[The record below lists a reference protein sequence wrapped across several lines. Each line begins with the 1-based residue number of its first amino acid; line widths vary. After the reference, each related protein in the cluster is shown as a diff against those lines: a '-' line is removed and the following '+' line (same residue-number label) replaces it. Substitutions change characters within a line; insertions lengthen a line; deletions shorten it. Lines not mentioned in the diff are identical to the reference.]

1 MSLGILKEEQALTNY
16 SIFHMR
22 ASDIHNNVGYLLIG
36 DSVNIKLEGI
46 DNIRDTLNKEK
57 FILCAYEENDV
68 HTSGPLIGIGAR
80 FASGDV
86 KTAVVFGHLI
96 DIGVKYENILIS
108 YSAFSGKPAL
118 AFDIYG
124 RPQLDVENVMFNEY
138 ATNMMFR
145 QTLLTYSLKKLGV
158 LNNFQNKQKV
168 MDAIDLCSE
177 EAVFSINK
185 DVLMH
190 ELIKFEHMIESNEA
204 LFNNS
209 KFLGSADKSKILL
222 DKSISILKNL
232 TYTKDGLMTLH
243 KCIYKMLTSLKS
255 NGAED
260 GELLDILTNIY
271 RATVL
276 SAGTFV
282 LRGVSRK
289 RDEGRLSMTAN
300 LSVVTGFRGNA
311 TTHKLA
317 FDISRLYEVNGFKEI
332 LLHGRFICN
341 ELGQKTLLNL
351 QHALFDNELYLMSVV
366 RDNPLYGDTNYMI
379 IFTQNKDA
387 INIINKLYAGIYE
400 ISDIRSNL

>member
-118 AFDIYG
+118 AFDDYG

-168 MDAIDLCSE
+168 MDAIELCSE

-209 KFLGSADKSKILL
+209 KFLGPADKSKILL
-222 DKSISILKNL
+222 DKSISILKNS
-232 TYTKDGLMTLH
+232 TYIKDGLMTLH

-260 GELLDILTNIY
+260 GELIDTLTNIY
-271 RATVL
+271 RATAL
-276 SAGTFV
+276 SVGTFV
-282 LRGVSRK
+282 LRGVSKK

-300 LSVVTGFRGNA
+300 LSVVTGFRGNE

-351 QHALFDNELYLMSVV
+351 QHALLDNGLYLMSVV
-366 RDNPLYGDTNYMI
+366 EDNPLYGDTNYMI

>member
-1 MSLGILKEEQALTNY
+1 MSLGILKEEQALTKY

-36 DSVNIKLEGI
+36 DSVNMRLEGI

-118 AFDIYG
+118 AFDDYG

-168 MDAIDLCSE
+168 MDAIELCSE

-209 KFLGSADKSKILL
+209 KFLGPADKSKILL
-222 DKSISILKNL
+222 DKSISILKNS
-232 TYTKDGLMTLH
+232 TYIKDGLMTLH

-260 GELLDILTNIY
+260 GELIDTLTNIY
-271 RATVL
+271 RATAL
-276 SAGTFV
+276 SVGTFV
-282 LRGVSRK
+282 LRGVSKK
-289 RDEGRLSMTAN
+289 RDEGRLSITAN

-341 ELGQKTLLNL
+341 ELGQKTLLSL
-351 QHALFDNELYLMSVV
+351 QHALLNNELYLMSVV
-366 RDNPLYGDTNYMI
+366 GDNPLYGDTNYMI

-387 INIINKLYAGIYE
+387 INIINKIYTGIYE